1 MKRINFQHVLLMVV
15 AILLMATTM
24 TSCDSISKKR
34 ACRHWSRS
42 YTHHFP
48 NTNWAFEEEVL
59 EFPFDIEDTTQFYE
73 VSLSLLFDSSVV
85 TLTDIPLSLT
95 LNTPDGMQSM
105 SKSHFL
111 LDPRTNSD
119 IKLAEDGKNMEATVV
134 VFPRRKL
141 KAEGAYKLVVYRR
154 AEKADNFGFTSLT
167 STVKVVK

>member
-1 MKRINFQHVLLMVV
+1 MKKIHLQQGFLAVM
-15 AILLMATTM
+15 AILVMAFFV
-24 TSCDSISKKR
+24 TSCDSMSKKR
-34 ACRHWSRS
+34 VNRHWSKS
-42 YTHHFP
+42 YTHSFP

-119 IKLAEDGKNMEATVV
+119 IKLAEDGINMEATVV

>member
-1 MKRINFQHVLLMVV
+1 MKKIHLKQGFLAVMAVLLMAAFV
-15 AILLMATTM
+15 
-24 TSCDSISKKR
+24 TSCDSFSKKR
-34 ACRHWSRS
+34 AYRHWSRS
-42 YTHHFP
+42 ITHTFP

-59 EFPFDIEDTTQFYE
+59 EFPFDIEDTTRFYE

-119 IKLAEDGKNMEATVV
+119 IKLAEDGKNLEATVI

-141 KAEGAYKLVVYRR
+141 KATGTYKLVVYRR
-154 AEKADNFGFTSLT
+154 AEKADNYGFISLT
-167 STVKVVK
+167 STAKVVK

>member
-1 MKRINFQHVLLMVV
+1 MKKIHLKQGFLAVM
-15 AILLMATTM
+15 AILLVAAFM
-24 TSCDSISKKR
+24 TSCDSLSKKR

-42 YTHHFP
+42 YTHSFP

-59 EFPFDIEDTTQFYE
+59 EFPFDIEDTTQYYD
-73 VSLSLLFDSSVV
+73 VSLSLLYDSSVV

-95 LNTPDGMQSM
+95 LNTPDGMQAM

-134 VFPRRKL
+134 VFPRRKF
-141 KAEGAYKLVVYRR
+141 KAEGTYNLVVYRR
-154 AEKADNFGFTSLT
+154 AEKADNFGFISLT

>member
-1 MKRINFQHVLLMVV
+1 MKRIHLKQGFLAVMAVLLMAAFV
-15 AILLMATTM
+15 
-24 TSCDSISKKR
+24 TSCDSFSKKR
-34 ACRHWSRS
+34 AYRHWSRS
-42 YTHHFP
+42 ITHTFP

-59 EFPFDIEDTTQFYE
+59 EFPFDIEDTTRFYE

-119 IKLAEDGKNMEATVV
+119 IKLAEDGKNLEATVI

-141 KAEGAYKLVVYRR
+141 KAEGTYKLVVYRR
-154 AEKADNFGFTSLT
+154 AEKADNYGFISLT
-167 STVKVVK
+167 STAKVVK

>member
-1 MKRINFQHVLLMVV
+1 MAVI
-15 AILLMATTM
+15 AILLMASTM

-34 ACRHWSRS
+34 ASRHWSES
-42 YTHHFP
+42 VTHPFP

-59 EFPFDIEDTTQFYE
+59 EFPFNIEDTTQFYD

-95 LNTPDGMQSM
+95 LNTPDGMQAM

-111 LDPRTNSD
+111 LDPRTNPD
-119 IKLAEDGKNMEATVV
+119 IKRAEDGNNLEANIV

-141 KAEGAYKLVVYRR
+141 KATGTYKLVVYRR
-154 AEKADNFGFTSLT
+154 AEKADNYGFISLT

>member
-1 MKRINFQHVLLMVV
+1 MKKIHLKQGFLAVMTVLLMAAFV
-15 AILLMATTM
+15 
-24 TSCDSISKKR
+24 TSCDSFSKKR
-34 ACRHWSRS
+34 AYRHWSRS
-42 YTHHFP
+42 ITHTFP

-59 EFPFDIEDTTQFYE
+59 EFPFDIEDTTRFYE

-119 IKLAEDGKNMEATVV
+119 IKLAEDGKNLEATVI

-141 KAEGAYKLVVYRR
+141 KATGTYKLVVYRR
-154 AEKADNFGFTSLT
+154 AEKADNYGFISLT
-167 STVKVVK
+167 STAKVVK